1 MNVDWI
7 IPCRYVEVHDNLAT
21 MVGAGIDTI
30 SPSELPAGVQVVT
43 AVRLTGLPAELEAG
57 IKHTSRTV
65 VRGPDGEVVNEAE
78 GEFEVEGEG
87 IAEQRDWLQG
97 FVVHLAVAFEAVEPG
112 TYMIEH
118 AVDASSATVAIHVR
132 PEDD

>member
-1 MNVDWI
+1 MDWI

-21 MVGAGIDTI
+21 MIGAGIDTLT
-30 SPSELPAGVQVVT
+30 PPELPASVQVVT

-57 IKHTSRTV
+57 LKHTTRTI
-65 VRGPDGEVVNEAE
+65 VRGPQGDVVSEAE

-87 IAEQRDWLQG
+87 IPDQRDWLQG
-97 FVVHLAVAFEAVEPG
+97 FVINVAVAFEALVAG

-132 PEDD
+132 PED

>member
-21 MVGAGIDTI
+21 MIGAGIDTLT
-30 SPSELPAGVQVVT
+30 PPDLPAGVQLVT

-57 IKHTSRTV
+57 LKHTSRTV
-65 VRGPDGEVVNEAE
+65 VRGPDGEVVSEAE

-87 IAEQRDWLQG
+87 SPDQRDWLQG
-97 FVVHLAVAFEAVEPG
+97 FVVNLAVAFEAAEPG
-112 TYMIEH
+112 TYMVEH
-118 AVDASSATVAIHVR
+118 TVDASSATVAIHVR
-132 PEDD
+132 PEA